1 MQAFKKNVATA
12 LRMEGALDEILELV
26 AAGSAAEGTFNSK
39 SDVDVMLVWK
49 CLHCFELSCIDTYK
63 RQRKGIFTADRVNAS
78 PGYSLLLGY
87 NSSFPNVTDN
97 KIRNVNL
104 QTCGEFQKP
113 VSNKLF
119 RKMLKRYMKKFLRKL
134 FRDTFLEKPV
144 QQLLKSGP
152 AINIEDPL
160 RELSRFMSIDVV
172 FAIPY
177 EDRTL
182 LKSWV
187 ERKRPNG
194 WPSQELISKISKM
207 PGHLVPVGRKGSQL
221 EEYEWRICYTFAER
235 QLMRSPNEVQL
246 MLYQSI
252 KVQCKNNVK
261 CVSSYIIK
269 NLILW
274 LAEALPQHFFQ
285 EKNYFALEYATMAT
299 LVWCVKND
307 TLPSYMIPERNLIAD
322 KLTENEKQ
330 TILKQL
336 NEYLSECYYGP
347 FFASLMKTESTI
359 LTNELLKFCQNLR
372 ESERVNFSE
381 QYQRK
386 TNETRLN

>member
-1 MQAFKKNVATA
+1 
-12 LRMEGALDEILELV
+12 
-26 AAGSAAEGTFNSK
+26 
-39 SDVDVMLVWK
+39 
-49 CLHCFELSCIDTYK
+49 
-63 RQRKGIFTADRVNAS
+63 
-78 PGYSLLLGY
+78 
-87 NSSFPNVTDN
+87 
-97 KIRNVNL
+97 
-104 QTCGEFQKP
+104 
-113 VSNKLF
+113 
-119 RKMLKRYMKKFLRKL
+119 MLKKYMKKFLRKL

-144 QQLLKSGP
+144 QQLLLKSGP

-160 RELSRFMSIDVV
+160 RELSRFLSIDVV

-194 WPSQELISKISKM
+194 WPSQELISEISKL

-221 EEYEWRICYTFAER
+221 KKYEWRICYTFAER
-235 QLMRSPNEVQL
+235 QLMRSLNEVQL

-252 KVQCKNNVK
+252 KVQRKSNFE

-274 LAEALPQHFFQ
+274 LAEALPQYVFQ
-285 EKNYFALEYATMAT
+285 EKYYFALEYAK
-299 LVWCVKND
+299 LVVLLSRVKND
-307 TLPSYMIPERNLIAD
+307 KLPSYMIPERNLIAD

-336 NEYLSECYYGP
+336 CEYLPKYRYCP
-347 FFASLMKTESTI
+347 FFASSKKTGCTI
-359 LTNELLKFCQNLR
+359 LTTEYRNICENLR
-372 ESERVNFSE
+372 ESERVNFLK
-381 QYQRK
+381 QYQK
-386 TNETRLN
+386 TTETRLKMKNTVLKYSSILNNQAFTLLIYTLRLCHTTESRDHREQLRDIIVPLFADCIKIYTKQYARNMLQRIYDRITSRLYHCMTNITMWIRRKVPVTVNELCLAVVSFWLHVTTI